1 MVSDVRVITP
11 QISLMYGFTI
21 YYQYLYCLQVTLNN
35 IPEYIKVWEGKP
47 LLPRDYGLKHFDRKP
62 WQRPKSDYGLR
73 SGGWRRRRKT
83 SKDGMASAI
92 SEADQEVEFER
103 SCVNDDDNH
112 KARLAWGQ
120 DDGWDGQ
127 SDNNKVSIN

>member
-1 MVSDVRVITP
+1 MIQEL
-11 QISLMYGFTI
+11 QISLMYGLTI

-47 LLPRDYGLKHFDRKP
+47 LLPRDYGLKHFDRKL
-62 WQRPKSDYGLR
+62 WQRLKSDYGLR

-92 SEADQEVEFER
+92 SEADQEVDEFKR
-103 SCVNDDDNH
+103 SHGNDDDNH
-112 KARLAWGQ
+112 KAKLAWG
-120 DDGWDGQ
+120 
-127 SDNNKVSIN
+127 

>member
-1 MVSDVRVITP
+1 M
-11 QISLMYGFTI
+11 
-21 YYQYLYCLQVTLNN
+21 TLNS

-83 SKDGMASAI
+83 SKDGMGPVI
-92 SEADQEVEFER
+92 SEIEIDEG
-103 SCVNDDDNH
+103 SHDN
-112 KARLAWGQ
+112 KTKLAWDQ
-120 DDGWDGQ
+120 DDGWDGKNG
-127 SDNNKVSIN
+127 DKVSINQRKIIY